1 MTDTAAP
8 QVPTPDNYHRP
19 RRKHHR
25 RRWIIAGIATL
36 AALTVLLV
44 LVAGPLAV
52 EPGPPPL
59 ALPAAAGAAP
69 AGPLD
74 GTWNVAA
81 GSVTGFRVGAHV
93 LGRSADVVGRTA
105 AVTGSASA
113 AHHQLTA
120 ASFRIDLTTIKV
132 NDETSPQFAQRLDTQ
147 HHPSATFTL
156 TQPTTLGPGLDT
168 GATTTAT
175 ATGQLTLHGV
185 RRLVSFTI
193 SGHRN
198 GPALE
203 ATGSIPVTF
212 TDWAIQPPTNYGP
225 LGSLDDH
232 GVAEF
237 LLVLHRQ

>member
-1 MTDTAAP
+1 MTDTAAL
-8 QVPTPDNYHRP
+8 QARTPDEHHRP
-19 RRKHHR
+19 PRNRHR
-25 RRWIIAGIATL
+25 RRWIIAGVAVL
-36 AALTVLLV
+36 VVLLV
-44 LVAGPLAV
+44 LVAVSASPQ
-52 EPGPPPL
+52 PGPPPL
-59 ALPAAAGAAP
+59 ALPAAASPPSP
-69 AGPLD
+69 ASLVD

-81 GSVTGFRVGAHV
+81 GSVAGFRIRQHI
-93 LGRSADVVGRTA
+93 LGRGSDIVGRTT

-113 AHHQLTA
+113 AHDQLTA

-132 NDETSPQFAQRLDTQ
+132 NGETSPRFTKSLETQRF
-147 HHPSATFTL
+147 PSATFTL

-175 ATGQLTLHGV
+175 ATGRLTLHGV
-185 RRLVSFTI
+185 TRTVTFPLSGRRTGS
-193 SGHRN
+193 
-198 GPALE
+198 ALQ

-232 GVAEF
+232 GIAEF